1 VLYLVSIGK
10 EASVYCCAAGEHLA
24 AGMSRRLTGWKS
36 SPTPNSPS
44 PPAEL
49 RPEPVEGR
57 GPGGEVSLVAAK
69 VYRARQYRFKNDAV
83 YQEER
88 TRGMR
93 GQAVR
98 ALAKKTEFGRKV
110 QTGSWVGHEYEVL
123 KELHDAGCDVPRPL
137 ASAADAIL
145 IEFVGDEDG
154 PRPSNRVELPADA
167 EAQFERVL
175 RTSGSRCPARVHG
188 DLSAHNI
195 LWWDGQVVLI
205 DFPQAVDAR
214 FNSQAER
221 LLHRDIENVCRYF
234 AQFGVKTD
242 AWSLAHDL
250 WRRYTLPAVKSNGN
264 QCLGRWNSRGFMRIA
279 TRTSTDFSFF
289 LFRVNQCP
297 ICANPCGFRRK
308 RSGAMLRGEIGAG
321 DGRAI

>member
-1 VLYLVSIGK
+1 MSEDLEHLADGGHVGGLRGWRRSQGRDHIQQLDTFYHQGLISEVLYLISIGK
-10 EASVYCCAAGEHLA
+10 EASVYCCAAGEHLK
-24 AGMSRRLTGWKS
+24 AGESRRLAGWK
-36 SPTPNSPS
+36 TS
-44 PPAEL
+44 PPNPLSVNGEGGSRRGEATLPAPLSLPGL

-57 GPGGEVSLVAAK
+57 GAGGEGPLVAAK

-88 TRGMR
+88 TRGMK

-98 ALAKKTEFGRKV
+98 ALAKKTDFGRKI
-110 QTGSWVGHEYEVL
+110 QTGSWVNHEYEVL

-137 ASAADAIL
+137 SLGEDAIL

-154 PRPSNRVELPADA
+154 PAPQLNRVELNREDA
-167 EAQFERVL
+167 EEQFERTMKNVEIAL
-175 RTSGSRCPARVHG
+175 ALHRVHG

-195 LWWDGQVVLI
+195 LWWDGHVVLI

-221 LLHRDIENVCRYF
+221 LLHRDVENVCRYF

-242 AWSLAHDL
+242 AWAAAHEL
-250 WRRYTLPAVKSNGN
+250 WRRYTFAEL
-264 QCLGRWNSRGFMRIA
+264 
-279 TRTSTDFSFF
+279 
-289 LFRVNQCP
+289 
-297 ICANPCGFRRK
+297 
-308 RSGAMLRGEIGAG
+308 
-321 DGRAI
+321 